1 MTNKFFLYSFDI
13 DRIYFTINI
22 LFLISNV
29 IQCVTLFN
37 NLNEMK

>member
-22 LFLISNV
+22 LFLIYDG

-37 NLNEMK
+37 NLYDVI